1 MNSTF
6 QTLFGLCGGLALF
19 LYGMNLMSEGLQ
31 KAAGEKMKAVLA
43 FLTKNPVMGVL
54 AGTLTTA
61 VLQSS
66 SATTVMVIG
75 FVSAGLMT
83 LPQAISVILGANIG
97 TTMTA
102 QIIAFKIDDF
112 VWPIVFVGFIIYFI
126 AKNEKVKNIGQ
137 TIFAFGLLFVG
148 IITMGNVMEPLANSP
163 IFTELIAKVSD
174 IPVLGLL
181 LGTVMTLIVQSSSAT
196 IAVLQNFAIQPAAD
210 GVSSVIGLTGAIP
223 ILLGD
228 NIGTTITA
236 LLASVGQSKNAKRAA
251 VAHSVFN
258 IVGSCIFIWIIPW
271 YAQFIRWISPKG
283 DEIDVISRQ
292 IANAHTVFNFAN
304 TLLWLPL
311 IWLMVKIVKRI
322 IPGEDER
329 ESSQLEPM
337 YVGAGLAKQPALALL
352 QVRREVLHVGEMA
365 KSVLENAKI
374 SFLQRD
380 VKALEQVEKISGSI
394 QSVHEISVKRLSS
407 MIAEGIL
414 SEEQAKQTTS
424 LLYVMGELERLG
436 KNCEELSQVAKVK
449 QEKTF
454 KFSNDAI
461 REIEGTLNA
470 IGMMLEGCLTSL
482 KTGKKEEVV
491 KVSGQQQ
498 DLYPV
503 EARLMKK
510 HMERIKKG
518 KCDPEFTIVFSN
530 VLHCLDRM
538 GNNCT
543 SIAEVMVQD
552 LKMEQLLEIPE
563 GEGASTAMA
572 EAAAS
577 VEQA

>member
-1 MNSTF
+1 MNSTL
-6 QTLFGLCGGLALF
+6 QTIFGLCGGLALF

-54 AGTLTTA
+54 AGALTTA

-75 FVSAGLMT
+75 FVSAGLMN
-83 LPQAISVILGANIG
+83 LPQAISVIMGANIG

-112 VWPIVFVGFIIYFI
+112 VWPIVFVGFMIYFI
-126 AKNEKVKNIGQ
+126 SKNEKVKNIGQ

-148 IITMGNVMEPLANSP
+148 IITMGNVMEPLAQSP

-174 IPVLGLL
+174 IPILGLL

-258 IVGSCIFIWIIPW
+258 IVGSFIFIWIIPW
-271 YAQFIRWISPKG
+271 FAEFIRWISPKG
-283 DEIDVISRQ
+283 NEVDVISRQ
-292 IANAHTVFNFAN
+292 IANAHTTFNFVN

-311 IWLMVKIVKRI
+311 IWLMVKIVKKI
-322 IPGEDER
+322 VPGEDER
-329 ESSQLEPM
+329 ETSQLEPL
-337 YVGAGLAKQPALALL
+337 YVGASLAKQPALALL
-352 QVRREVLHVGEMA
+352 QVRREVIHVGEMA
-365 KSVLENAKI
+365 KDVLQNTKKAFVEKDVNA
-374 SFLQRD
+374 L
-380 VKALEQVEKISGSI
+380 AQVEKVANSI
-394 QSVHEISVKRLSS
+394 HSVHETSVKRLST
-407 MIAEGIL
+407 MIAEGVL

-424 LLYVMGELERLG
+424 LLYVMGEMDRLG
-436 KNCEELSQVAKVK
+436 ENCGELSQVAKVK
-449 QEKTF
+449 QEKNF

-461 REIEGTLNA
+461 REIEGC
-470 IGMMLEGCLTSL
+470 LEGIGAMLDGCLMSL
-482 KTGKKEEVV
+482 KSGKKEEVLE
-491 KVSGQQQ
+491 VSNQKQ

-503 EARLMKK
+503 EARLMKR
-510 HMERIKKG
+510 HMDRIKKG
-518 KCDPEFTIVFSN
+518 KCSADFTILFSN

-552 LKMEQLLEIPE
+552 LRLDQLLGLPE
-563 GEGASTAMA
+563 EENAMA

-577 VEQA
+577 VEK

>member
-112 VWPIVFVGFIIYFI
+112 VWPIVFIGFMVYFI
-126 AKNEKVKNIGQ
+126 AKNEKVKNVGQ

-148 IITMGNVMEPLANSP
+148 IITMGNVMEPLAHSP

-174 IPVLGLL
+174 IPVLGVL

-196 IAVLQNFAIQPAAD
+196 IAVLQNFAVQPAAD

-271 YAQFIRWISPKG
+271 YAQFIQWISPKG
-283 DEIDVISRQ
+283 NEVDVISRQ
-292 IANAHTVFNFAN
+292 IANAHTAFNFAN
-304 TLLWLPL
+304 TLIWLPL

-329 ESSQLEPM
+329 ETGQLEPM

-365 KSVLENAKI
+365 KSVLESTRKA
-374 SFLQRD
+374 FLEKD
-380 VKALEQVEKISGSI
+380 VDALAQVEKISKSI
-394 QSVHEISVKRLSS
+394 HSVHEISVKRLSG

-436 KNCEELSQVAKVK
+436 NNCEELSQVAKVK

-454 KFSNDAI
+454 KFSNDAV
-461 REIEGTLNA
+461 REIDGTLEA

-482 KTGKKEEVV
+482 KSGKKEEVL
-491 KVSGQQQ
+491 KVSGLKQ

-518 KCDPEFTIVFSN
+518 KCAPEFTMVFSN

-552 LKMEQLLEIPE
+552 LRMDQLLDIP
-563 GEGASTAMA
+563 GETGGSIGME
-572 EAAAS
+572 EAAAGA
-577 VEQA
+577 E